1 MNEELIQI
9 LKDYVATAN
18 NPKYEGDW
26 NVIDSKFPELSNYD
40 KQLLKDYVATA
51 NNPSY
56 GGDWSVVNSK
66 FPELFEEVKKKETS
80 EVSSQEEPLASPMET
95 PTLASLPGRDATLPP
110 SPTLAPQLAQTLERI
125 APMDKV
131 EAEVAMTTG
140 AAFEQ
145 PAPTQEQFPV
155 PYETRPAEVTTEDGL
170 TLDLETAGISGETG
184 VTPEAMDV
192 MQERIAT
199 GAVAMPEGEIGDLST
214 EEYAAKLDREKIEGL
229 KRTYDAIQP
238 LGKEVGLGLLA
249 NSGAQLLSMLY
260 PSGLPGSEFVDK
272 TAAQMNQALLE
283 RFGLSPGDT
292 QKGFTEQSSVKNS
305 AIKLG
310 VDVVNAMG
318 LSALGGTLMAGPA
331 IGVGTAETFGL
342 GMQASSAAPIA
353 LLQNAMKTVS
363 GNIANNP
370 LNFGLMGYV
379 GANTGWKEVA
389 DNPNMST
396 EEKVAYSTFA
406 GIKEMLTES
415 GFVGDFRAWN
425 ESLSA
430 AERAVAKNSFKE
442 VIKDYVKTVGKQGLE
457 EGTEE
462 GISWSGDLIWNL
474 LSGQELPT
482 ARSAWEAMAIGA
494 VAPAGAVTSQYA
506 PSIID
511 YAAGALPYTLP
522 KSEKLVRL
530 SELKAASAKI
540 KEDLQEEG
548 LSVSEKRKLNQAQ
561 RQIDKQIYDL
571 RQEAVESRKN
581 MSEQDRKDLAI
592 IDARIEGL
600 YGDFEKAK
608 TGSAKS
614 IIKQEVKSL
623 LNEKRKIE
631 EDAVQKQTAG
641 EVPVQPEAAVG
652 EEVAE
657 GAPQAEPQV
666 ASEEV
671 VVQEEV
677 SPAVQ
682 EIEARREKEIEEREL
697 NRLLPL
703 NFLVDDTAEGRRI
716 QEEREQLDAD
726 LQELN
731 ARYDAEIA
739 ALGETTPVAQP
750 AVGEEVAE
758 GAPQAEPQVAPEAGA
773 EEEVVLTPQEEAEK
787 QRLAETISAP
797 TKAKADI
804 ETITRETISTGR
816 KVADNVVVNEVGA
829 EGKPSKPSITERVAV
844 RAGKAIKRLFP
855 DVNIVLH
862 ATADEYVRH
871 AQDAVA
877 TEKGEYNPNTNTIHI
892 NLATADATTVAHE
905 VFHAVF
911 INRLKTDK
919 KTREVAR
926 QMIAAVRKSLPKDSE
941 LAKEIDDFAQNYDEN
956 FQDEERLAQLVGILA
971 KSYANLKPTAKE
983 QVIDFIKRL
992 AKSLR
997 ISLPKNFGTTDKSV
1011 MDMLDVMARKVATG
1025 RQLMEE
1031 DISFIQ
1037 EGASGNIG
1045 NPTTLVTPAVKPRKQ
1060 VNFPK
1065 EPLAL
1070 SYVTEKDKI
1079 DFMALVNDIIAKKQ
1093 KVWFWM
1099 ADQLGRGEYYDV
1111 TSGIMH
1117 YLDAGP
1123 SFALD
1128 PENRKAGVLWASGLA
1143 KQTLERNAAEAD
1155 YIFFISGSP
1164 EKAKLFNKNIISV
1177 IGTRIEGNGGFA
1189 AFKEEVLATSKV
1201 GALNAILNSVNSVE
1215 ELRESPKRKA
1225 FLNLILEQQSK
1236 KTPLVDVLRKYDA
1249 FFDPNEFRDG
1259 FYAENGFGMKD
1270 VLLVGK
1276 PTGVGGR
1283 ANHSTYETE
1292 ILGEVVGVPDVVV
1305 DSWTLMP
1312 EALRNKYDKELSDAQ
1327 QMKTIAGD
1335 TGIVRRVE
1343 TLEKKETDEDS
1354 LPIAELTDNQ
1364 KAALDEFDAK
1374 KKPAVRKQKAVSNE
1388 EARASLKKKLQ
1399 KLFPTDTDDALT
1411 PDELRVFFMENDF
1424 EYIKGESGI
1433 GSYEQTAKVLMD
1445 MASQEGVYLF
1455 PSFSLRNAFMF
1466 ADLANGGETI
1476 DMNIMLSPGLLQG
1489 PDGMQGDYVD
1499 VQAIEALNPGDRGSG
1514 AGTRLMNRLVDSADN
1529 VGAKLRL
1536 EAYPTKRY
1544 QVDPVTKKKISQ
1556 SALKKTARR
1565 LVGFYKRFGFSP
1577 YGRTKYNDF
1586 QQMRREPL
1594 EPGGRTASI
1603 RKQKGLIT
1611 LTENDV
1617 QKYSRLGIEDKY
1629 TARAYDYVLENNPEI
1644 VRALEKE
1651 AKEQGAKLP
1660 ESSKINFSVMK
1671 ALGEY
1676 YKGLDNLLEEAVVGL
1691 DYLKE
1696 YLENNPTFKNIIL
1709 NEDGPHITKA
1719 IQNEISELEKRGA
1732 PLSLLEKAEG
1742 ALSDASLR
1750 ARYMEKIIDAQR
1762 VTISEWKFWARMS
1775 SLPEGFKYLLLEAV
1789 MTHNYDANLG
1799 KFQKRTSRT
1808 IRNLMPFDEG
1818 AVAQLAMSE
1827 SDNLLKDYVEIL
1839 IENSKNV
1846 IDAHTIKTDKDGG
1859 KWLKFDGEKTNPD
1872 TLKVEAT
1879 ALAQLVADTPWCTK
1893 DDAYSQLQGGDF
1905 YVYVTGPDS
1914 NGKFSPR
1921 IAVRMYEDRIGEV
1934 RGVAS
1939 GSQDIETD
1947 MLPIAEDFMKNELAN
1962 NGGQR
1967 YLDSILYNK
1976 LVLMMREKLKSEK
1989 LTELLVIDINRVI
2002 QDERKYSVDYGEN
2015 GNVERLKRDLKKK
2028 LSNPNELSDELSV
2041 EVDGKKRSTVANGY
2055 RELRPWTKIL
2065 VQGNVHESD
2074 LDIDQG
2080 LKASDLNGITT
2091 LIGDFVATDELPVLP
2106 NLTRVIGNV
2115 YIVSGPGNLM
2125 NIKEITGTLKIG
2137 DGANVIKFG
2146 SLGNN
2151 IESVGG
2157 LTIGFNADIE
2167 SLGSLQFINGGI
2179 SMPVVKHEA
2188 IVFQGLKDLGQLKS
2202 IEGSRDNR
2210 ILMHD
2215 SVEKI
2220 EGLEYVGG
2228 DLSLKGENIKSL
2240 GSIKTITGDLN
2251 GDFNP
2256 KFESLGELEEVGALN
2271 INFDYLTSLGNLKR
2285 ITNGGLDIRSKYRL
2299 QTLGDLEY
2307 VGGDLT
2313 IRKTI
2318 DLGNLKEVNG
2328 DLVID
2333 ADIQSLGQLESVA
2346 GDLEFERITDGP
2358 LGPVDLGNLKTVG
2371 RDLIFD
2377 PYRLKSFGK
2386 LESVKGNLKLK
2397 SFRDENVKLP
2407 PIKLESVGS
2416 LEIKSLSGFFEI
2428 PSIEINNFTGIGPD
2442 GFIYLDNIKGLKTLI
2457 TSDKKIDIPANVE
2470 IVNCPDL
2477 ESFGD
2482 IRSIDGYLEVEYHAE
2497 KLTSLGN
2504 IEKIGRSIT
2513 GFPSLIDL
2521 GKLSVFNSRMWEF
2534 YDNREGEE
2542 VKQVWNDAIG
2552 IMETIGVPITF
2563 TPEEMAP
2570 IILSKT
2576 SEDLINRREGELWQ
2590 RRLPE
2595 SIFGQLLKLN
2605 AQNVDMILGDTD
2617 SPVVAVRK
2625 QKMTRREIEERN
2637 FNAPP
2642 QSAAQELGHMY
2653 NMNSKG
2659 FIPKTSDPSF
2669 FKRAVER
2676 LSGRLSTKKYHDERT
2691 GEFVGYSMTLDGKFF
2706 NPFYKV
2712 MGDERKPRAIRKQ
2725 QFSATSNIYDIVTQA
2740 REARFTDR
2748 VIAAFLKERGYTA
2761 TEIKEALAVPID
2773 VFGAALPAGFANVE
2787 GGVAV
2792 GQDLFDSIMKKLKRY
2807 ANAKRLGIL
2816 LHTAAEVRMKAQ
2828 ELLLESEVFK
2838 KQSPA
2843 VQAEMQL
2850 GLDSALGI
2858 RAAQKKFQADFKA
2871 LRAMLVNIRKGAA
2884 EMDKAKKA
2892 MRLFIRKNIPQSQ
2905 YSKSDV
2911 SKLMKAIADSTPDT
2925 LPAVMERVTG
2935 FVNEFYVRDLQ
2946 KAIAKLLETK
2956 TTTTR
2961 AGRRVGRMSVEAQN
2975 ALGQLNSKEK
2985 PMLASEDMSP
2995 QQVEDMMKEQLKEFN
3010 ELSSKTSLTESESAR
3025 LSVLSLAMLYNESH
3039 LMEDNDPR
3047 KVEAL
3052 NMVSQNLKSII
3063 ATGRAQMRNELDAQ
3077 REYYNT
3083 LISEAFEGVTGEQLD
3098 LSPEGEEANKNRLR
3112 ELKNKE
3118 ERKKV
3123 FNGKLKTFAGKVG
3136 AIVNDYFTKQMDLAL
3151 LMQRISSGVSGLLST
3166 NLEEIFVNRL
3176 FLARESYVNGKKEV
3190 LSMVESKAKQ
3200 IWGDNYNVEMQRNA
3214 VPVASSDIVNDKN
3227 VIWLNQEK
3235 ADSLKKEYASADKS
3249 RKKQIIKEL
3258 EALEVVLSNNEA
3270 YYLYNQYKDPANAA
3284 SFEKKYGADY
3294 PRIMQQ
3300 IEARLDKKTKEW
3312 ADWQVNV
3319 LYPSLY
3325 ERYNEAYRAIY
3336 RTNMPWNEFY
3346 AGRIYREG
3354 AEGDVVFDL
3363 LQGTGEYQTSVGGQ
3377 STKLRVKNA
3386 RPVADMDGNAVLN
3399 SYLKDMEYFRAY
3411 AEPMRDISKVLD
3423 NANVKAAIIDV
3434 AGKNTYD
3441 ALKDMMQKVAKKG
3454 VHQNESVAANKLMG
3468 NFIKSKLGLNP
3479 TVFLKQLTSSLAFAD
3494 YIGFRNWTKYTA
3506 LALPQAKQLWKEWYN
3521 NSPILQDRYESSDI
3535 GDVLEGY
3542 TYEGAVKES
3551 PLLIDTK
3558 VFGKDIVLSQKNI
3571 RDAMNALMYLVRQG
3585 DKGGVMGGLANYLY
3599 YKEEFLK
3606 KNPGDEQGA
3615 ARYAAVKATKQAI
3628 TTQQDSGITNK
3639 DWYQTGGPAYRF
3651 LNVFLSSPKALFRK
3665 EMSAVMSLYRK
3676 IKGLPTEDGYQD
3688 IARRVITYHVLV
3700 PMFFQWVALGLPGLL
3715 ADWDDEDE
3723 DALGRAA
3730 IMGNLNAL
3738 FIIGDLFVGVKDLIE
3753 GNPWA
3758 GEFKTL
3764 PVFEQA
3770 SIVVQDIKRYSTAKT
3785 PEKKDKYFWRA
3796 INHMAEF
3803 TGVPASNIAK
3813 FMKNIEEIANGVSDP
3828 GEAILRLFNYS
3839 DYVIGGGE
3847 KEKKSGSAMSEIDKK
3862 LLEARSIK

>member
-1 MNEELIQI
+1 
-9 LKDYVATAN
+9 
-18 NPKYEGDW
+18 
-26 NVIDSKFPELSNYD
+26 
-40 KQLLKDYVATA
+40 
-51 NNPSY
+51 
-56 GGDWSVVNSK
+56 
-66 FPELFEEVKKKETS
+66 
-80 EVSSQEEPLASPMET
+80 
-95 PTLASLPGRDATLPP
+95 
-110 SPTLAPQLAQTLERI
+110 
-125 APMDKV
+125 
-131 EAEVAMTTG
+131 
-140 AAFEQ
+140 
-145 PAPTQEQFPV
+145 
-155 PYETRPAEVTTEDGL
+155 
-170 TLDLETAGISGETG
+170 
-184 VTPEAMDV
+184 
-192 MQERIAT
+192 
-199 GAVAMPEGEIGDLST
+199 
-214 EEYAAKLDREKIEGL
+214 
-229 KRTYDAIQP
+229 
-238 LGKEVGLGLLA
+238 
-249 NSGAQLLSMLY
+249 
-260 PSGLPGSEFVDK
+260 
-272 TAAQMNQALLE
+272 
-283 RFGLSPGDT
+283 
-292 QKGFTEQSSVKNS
+292 
-305 AIKLG
+305 
-310 VDVVNAMG
+310 
-318 LSALGGTLMAGPA
+318 
-331 IGVGTAETFGL
+331 
-342 GMQASSAAPIA
+342 
-353 LLQNAMKTVS
+353 
-363 GNIANNP
+363 
-370 LNFGLMGYV
+370 
-379 GANTGWKEVA
+379 
-389 DNPNMST
+389 
-396 EEKVAYSTFA
+396 
-406 GIKEMLTES
+406 
-415 GFVGDFRAWN
+415 
-425 ESLSA
+425 
-430 AERAVAKNSFKE
+430 
-442 VIKDYVKTVGKQGLE
+442 
-457 EGTEE
+457 
-462 GISWSGDLIWNL
+462 
-474 LSGQELPT
+474 
-482 ARSAWEAMAIGA
+482 
-494 VAPAGAVTSQYA
+494 
-506 PSIID
+506 
-511 YAAGALPYTLP
+511 
-522 KSEKLVRL
+522 
-530 SELKAASAKI
+530 
-540 KEDLQEEG
+540 
-548 LSVSEKRKLNQAQ
+548 
-561 RQIDKQIYDL
+561 
-571 RQEAVESRKN
+571 
-581 MSEQDRKDLAI
+581 
-592 IDARIEGL
+592 
-600 YGDFEKAK
+600 
-608 TGSAKS
+608 
-614 IIKQEVKSL
+614 
-623 LNEKRKIE
+623 
-631 EDAVQKQTAG
+631 
-641 EVPVQPEAAVG
+641 
-652 EEVAE
+652 
-657 GAPQAEPQV
+657 
-666 ASEEV
+666 
-671 VVQEEV
+671 
-677 SPAVQ
+677 
-682 EIEARREKEIEEREL
+682 
-697 NRLLPL
+697 LLPL
-703 NFLVDDTAEGRRI
+703 NFLVDDAAEGRRI

-758 GAPQAEPQVAPEAGA
+758 GAPQAEPQVAPEAGV

-804 ETITRETISTGR
+804 ETVTRETISTGR

-844 RAGKAIKRLFP
+844 RAGKAIQRLFP

-1565 LVGFYKRFGFSP
+1565 LVGFYERFGFSP
-1577 YGRTKYNDF
+1577 YGRTKYSDF

-1660 ESSKINFSVMK
+1660 ESTKINFSVMN

-1676 YKGLDNLLEEAVVGL
+1676 YKGLDNLLPEAVVGL
-1691 DYLKE
+1691 DSLKD

-1732 PLSLLEKAEG
+1732 RLSRIEHAEQ
-1742 ALSDASLR
+1742 ALSDADTR
-1750 ARYMEKIIDAQR
+1750 KEYMDEIIDAQR
-1762 VTISEWKFWARMS
+1762 VTIYEWMEWAGMS

-1839 IENSKNV
+1839 IENSKKV
-1846 IDAHTIKTDKDGG
+1846 IDTHTIKTDKDGG

-1893 DDAYSQLQGGDF
+1893 SGAYGQLQDGDF
-1905 YVYVTGPDS
+1905 YVYVTGPGA

-1921 IAVRMYEDRIGEV
+1921 IAVRMYEDEIGEV

-1947 MLPIAEDFMKNELAN
+1947 MLPVAEDFMKNELAN

-1989 LTELLVIDINRVI
+1989 LTEQLVIAITRVI
-2002 QDERKYSVDYGEN
+2002 KDENKYSVDYGEN

-2228 DLSLKGENIKSL
+2228 NLILKGENIKSL

-2251 GDFNP
+2251 GVFNP
-2256 KFESLGELEEVGALN
+2256 KFESLGELEEVGELD

-2285 ITNGGLDIRSKYRL
+2285 ITNGGLDIPKSNRL

-2307 VGGDLT
+2307 VDGDLT

-2346 GDLEFERITDGP
+2346 GDLEFETDYRW
-2358 LGPVDLGNLKTVG
+2358 PV
-2371 RDLIFD
+2371 
-2377 PYRLKSFGK
+2377 
-2386 LESVKGNLKLK
+2386 
-2397 SFRDENVKLP
+2397 
-2407 PIKLESVGS
+2407 
-2416 LEIKSLSGFFEI
+2416 
-2428 PSIEINNFTGIGPD
+2428 
-2442 GFIYLDNIKGLKTLI
+2442 
-2457 TSDKKIDIPANVE
+2457 
-2470 IVNCPDL
+2470 
-2477 ESFGD
+2477 
-2482 IRSIDGYLEVEYHAE
+2482 
-2497 KLTSLGN
+2497 
-2504 IEKIGRSIT
+2504 
-2513 GFPSLIDL
+2513 
-2521 GKLSVFNSRMWEF
+2521 
-2534 YDNREGEE
+2534 
-2542 VKQVWNDAIG
+2542 
-2552 IMETIGVPITF
+2552 
-2563 TPEEMAP
+2563 
-2570 IILSKT
+2570 
-2576 SEDLINRREGELWQ
+2576 
-2590 RRLPE
+2590 
-2595 SIFGQLLKLN
+2595 
-2605 AQNVDMILGDTD
+2605 
-2617 SPVVAVRK
+2617 
-2625 QKMTRREIEERN
+2625 
-2637 FNAPP
+2637 
-2642 QSAAQELGHMY
+2642 
-2653 NMNSKG
+2653 
-2659 FIPKTSDPSF
+2659 
-2669 FKRAVER
+2669 RAC
-2676 LSGRLSTKKYHDERT
+2676 
-2691 GEFVGYSMTLDGKFF
+2691 
-2706 NPFYKV
+2706 
-2712 MGDERKPRAIRKQ
+2712 
-2725 QFSATSNIYDIVTQA
+2725 
-2740 REARFTDR
+2740 
-2748 VIAAFLKERGYTA
+2748 
-2761 TEIKEALAVPID
+2761 
-2773 VFGAALPAGFANVE
+2773 
-2787 GGVAV
+2787 
-2792 GQDLFDSIMKKLKRY
+2792 
-2807 ANAKRLGIL
+2807 
-2816 LHTAAEVRMKAQ
+2816 
-2828 ELLLESEVFK
+2828 
-2838 KQSPA
+2838 
-2843 VQAEMQL
+2843 
-2850 GLDSALGI
+2850 
-2858 RAAQKKFQADFKA
+2858 
-2871 LRAMLVNIRKGAA
+2871 
-2884 EMDKAKKA
+2884 
-2892 MRLFIRKNIPQSQ
+2892 
-2905 YSKSDV
+2905 
-2911 SKLMKAIADSTPDT
+2911 
-2925 LPAVMERVTG
+2925 
-2935 FVNEFYVRDLQ
+2935 
-2946 KAIAKLLETK
+2946 
-2956 TTTTR
+2956 
-2961 AGRRVGRMSVEAQN
+2961 
-2975 ALGQLNSKEK
+2975 
-2985 PMLASEDMSP
+2985 
-2995 QQVEDMMKEQLKEFN
+2995 
-3010 ELSSKTSLTESESAR
+3010 
-3025 LSVLSLAMLYNESH
+3025 
-3039 LMEDNDPR
+3039 
-3047 KVEAL
+3047 
-3052 NMVSQNLKSII
+3052 
-3063 ATGRAQMRNELDAQ
+3063 
-3077 REYYNT
+3077 
-3083 LISEAFEGVTGEQLD
+3083 
-3098 LSPEGEEANKNRLR
+3098 
-3112 ELKNKE
+3112 
-3118 ERKKV
+3118 
-3123 FNGKLKTFAGKVG
+3123 
-3136 AIVNDYFTKQMDLAL
+3136 
-3151 LMQRISSGVSGLLST
+3151 
-3166 NLEEIFVNRL
+3166 
-3176 FLARESYVNGKKEV
+3176 
-3190 LSMVESKAKQ
+3190 
-3200 IWGDNYNVEMQRNA
+3200 
-3214 VPVASSDIVNDKN
+3214 
-3227 VIWLNQEK
+3227 
-3235 ADSLKKEYASADKS
+3235 
-3249 RKKQIIKEL
+3249 
-3258 EALEVVLSNNEA
+3258 
-3270 YYLYNQYKDPANAA
+3270 
-3284 SFEKKYGADY
+3284 
-3294 PRIMQQ
+3294 
-3300 IEARLDKKTKEW
+3300 
-3312 ADWQVNV
+3312 
-3319 LYPSLY
+3319 
-3325 ERYNEAYRAIY
+3325 
-3336 RTNMPWNEFY
+3336 
-3346 AGRIYREG
+3346 
-3354 AEGDVVFDL
+3354 
-3363 LQGTGEYQTSVGGQ
+3363 
-3377 STKLRVKNA
+3377 
-3386 RPVADMDGNAVLN
+3386 
-3399 SYLKDMEYFRAY
+3399 
-3411 AEPMRDISKVLD
+3411 
-3423 NANVKAAIIDV
+3423 
-3434 AGKNTYD
+3434 
-3441 ALKDMMQKVAKKG
+3441 
-3454 VHQNESVAANKLMG
+3454 
-3468 NFIKSKLGLNP
+3468 
-3479 TVFLKQLTSSLAFAD
+3479 
-3494 YIGFRNWTKYTA
+3494 
-3506 LALPQAKQLWKEWYN
+3506 
-3521 NSPILQDRYESSDI
+3521 
-3535 GDVLEGY
+3535 
-3542 TYEGAVKES
+3542 
-3551 PLLIDTK
+3551 
-3558 VFGKDIVLSQKNI
+3558 
-3571 RDAMNALMYLVRQG
+3571 
-3585 DKGGVMGGLANYLY
+3585 
-3599 YKEEFLK
+3599 
-3606 KNPGDEQGA
+3606 
-3615 ARYAAVKATKQAI
+3615 
-3628 TTQQDSGITNK
+3628 
-3639 DWYQTGGPAYRF
+3639 
-3651 LNVFLSSPKALFRK
+3651 
-3665 EMSAVMSLYRK
+3665 
-3676 IKGLPTEDGYQD
+3676 
-3688 IARRVITYHVLV
+3688 
-3700 PMFFQWVALGLPGLL
+3700 
-3715 ADWDDEDE
+3715 
-3723 DALGRAA
+3723 
-3730 IMGNLNAL
+3730 
-3738 FIIGDLFVGVKDLIE
+3738 
-3753 GNPWA
+3753 
-3758 GEFKTL
+3758 
-3764 PVFEQA
+3764 
-3770 SIVVQDIKRYSTAKT
+3770 
-3785 PEKKDKYFWRA
+3785 
-3796 INHMAEF
+3796 
-3803 TGVPASNIAK
+3803 
-3813 FMKNIEEIANGVSDP
+3813 
-3828 GEAILRLFNYS
+3828 
-3839 DYVIGGGE
+3839 
-3847 KEKKSGSAMSEIDKK
+3847 
-3862 LLEARSIK
+3862 